1 MSRKIRGIGKVRA
14 WTSAVVAGVLVASTP
29 AVVSAPVAAA
39 QSEVIANPSG
49 SADAI
54 GDGIRSSLG
63 LIANGSAFNSDAPTL
78 APLSAGS
85 ASLSAAPDAGGGGSA
100 TIPALVGA
108 TFLMSLIPVGSLA
121 NGGQLTALSL
131 GADTLTEAAGS
142 FTGGGYPAPQPNPEI
157 TDTRLVSREVQE
169 DHQGPG
175 RLEHWT
181 VTSAKMQRE
190 VVLEVFLPSEDK
202 GPAPVLYLLEG
213 VDTILPTP
221 FRTRTNV
228 AQRVEDENVIAVA
241 PSGAPGANWAE
252 WIEDDPRLGR
262 NKWDTFITEEFPSII
277 GAESDIELNGKSGVL
292 GLSMGAGSA
301 LRIAAN
307 NPGHFAAAGG
317 VSGCYNATDDLG
329 YETIRLNVE
338 TRGGNLD
345 NMWGPRGSELWQQN
359 HLPANAD
366 KLAGT
371 HVFMSAATG
380 AFGAEDIQ
388 RYGAEPGVLFS
399 GYILEAGARECTN
412 QMSRALNRA
421 GVEHDTFFMPTGIHN
436 WTAFGPGMNAAF
448 DSMIPVLK

>member
-1 MSRKIRGIGKVRA
+1 M
-14 WTSAVVAGVLVASTP
+14 
-29 AVVSAPVAAA
+29 VVSAPVAAA

-54 GDGIRSSLG
+54 EDGIRSSLG
-63 LIANGSAFNSDAPTL
+63 LIANGSAFNSNAPTL
-78 APLSAGS
+78 APLSAGFDP
-85 ASLSAAPDAGGGGSA
+85 LSATPAADGGGSA
-100 TIPALVGA
+100 TVPALVGA
-108 TFLMSLIPVGSLA
+108 TFLMSMIPVGSLA
-121 NGGQLTALSL
+121 NGGQLAALSL
-131 GADTLTEAAGS
+131 GADTLTKAAGS
-142 FTGGGYPAPQPNPEI
+142 FTGGGYEAPQPNPEI
-157 TDTRLVSREVQE
+157 TETKLLDRDVQE
-169 DHQGPG
+169 DHKGPG

-181 VTSAKMQRE
+181 VSSAKMQRE

-213 VDTILPTP
+213 VDTVLPTP

-228 AQRVEDENVIAVA
+228 AQRVEDENIIAVA
-241 PSGAPGANWAE
+241 PSGAPGSNWAE
-252 WIEDDPRLGR
+252 WIKDDPRLGR

-277 GAESDIELNGKSGVL
+277 GAEEDIELNGKSGVL

-307 NPGHFAAAGG
+307 HPGHFAAAGG

-359 HLPANAD
+359 HLPAHAD

-380 AFGAEDIQ
+380 ALGAEDIKK
-388 RYGAEPGVLFS
+388 YGTEPGVLFS

-412 QMSRALNRA
+412 QMSRALDRA
-421 GVEHDTFFMPTGIHN
+421 GVKNDTFFMPTGIHN

>member
-1 MSRKIRGIGKVRA
+1 ML
-14 WTSAVVAGVLVASTP
+14 AGVLVASTP
-29 AVVSAPVAAA
+29 SIVSAPVAAA
-39 QSEVIANPSG
+39 QSEALANPSG
-49 SADAI
+49 SADVVQ
-54 GDGIRSSLG
+54 DGIRSSLG
-63 LIANGSAFNSDAPTL
+63 LIANGSAFNSNAPTL
-78 APLSAGS
+78 APLSAGF
-85 ASLSAAPDAGGGGSA
+85 APLSAAPNGDGGGSA

-121 NGGQLTALSL
+121 NGGQLAGLFI
-131 GADTLTEAAGS
+131 GADALTKAAGS
-142 FTGGGYPAPQPNPEI
+142 FTGEGYPAPQPNPDINETKLI
-157 TDTRLVSREVQE
+157 RREVQE
-169 DHQGPG
+169 DHKGPG

-181 VTSAKMQRE
+181 VASAKMQRE

-202 GPAPVLYLLEG
+202 GPTPVLYLLEG
-213 VDTILPTP
+213 VDTVLPTP
-221 FRTRTNV
+221 FRMRTNV

-252 WIEDDPRLGR
+252 WIKDDPRLGR
-262 NKWDTFITEEFPSII
+262 NNWETFITEEFPSII
-277 GAESDIELNGKSGVL
+277 GAESDIHLNGKSGVL

-301 LRIAAN
+301 LRMAAN
-307 NPGHFAAAGG
+307 HPGHFAAAGG

-359 HLPANAD
+359 HLPAHAD

-380 AFGAEDIQ
+380 ALGVEDIQ
-388 RYGAEPGVLFS
+388 QYGAEPGVLFS
-399 GYILEAGARECTN
+399 GYILEAGARECTQ
-412 QMSRALNRA
+412 QMSRSLDRA
-421 GVEHDTFFMPTGIHN
+421 GVDHDTFYMPTGIHN

-448 DSMIPVLK
+448 DSMLPALK